1 MSLAQ
6 QVAKRLNKV
15 EGRLA
20 GLVEMEVVRELEA
33 MLDMFERKLSSDEYK
48 RVIDLLADE
57 KNFEG

>member
-15 EGRLA
+15 EGRLKT
-20 GLVEMEVVRELEA
+20 LVEQEVIRELEA

-57 KNFEG
+57 KNFME